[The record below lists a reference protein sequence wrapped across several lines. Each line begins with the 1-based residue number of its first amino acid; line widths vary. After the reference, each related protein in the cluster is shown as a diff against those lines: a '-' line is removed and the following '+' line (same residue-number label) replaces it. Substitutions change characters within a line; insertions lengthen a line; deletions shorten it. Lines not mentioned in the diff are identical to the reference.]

1 MAILIKGGANGK
13 PNLLNPKPHH
23 HHLNSKLGLPMV
35 NPKRRRHRVAV
46 APAAAV
52 RWWWRRTAVAARQHD
67 FFLGYLGG
75 CFEDCF
81 GCRLKGLKYCFW
93 KV

>member
-1 MAILIKGGANGK
+1 
-13 PNLLNPKPHH
+13 
-23 HHLNSKLGLPMV
+23 V
-35 NPKRRRHRVAV
+35 V
-46 APAAAV
+46 AAAHSGGGTV
-52 RWWWRRTAVAARQHD
+52 AAAARQHD

-81 GCRLKGLKYCFW
+81 GCRFEGLKYCFW